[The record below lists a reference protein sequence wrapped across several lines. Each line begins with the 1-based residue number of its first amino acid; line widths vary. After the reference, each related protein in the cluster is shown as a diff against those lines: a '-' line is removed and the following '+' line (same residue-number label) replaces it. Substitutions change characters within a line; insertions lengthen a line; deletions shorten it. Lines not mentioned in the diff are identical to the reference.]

1 MLSLRLKTI
10 EEMVEADKI
19 VADIGTDHALLPVEL
34 VLSGKIKKAFAVDN
48 KSGPYLRAQQYI
60 RASGCDR
67 YITAMLS
74 DGLTSVPEEADCW
87 VIAGMGYDTAAMI
100 LDQPKKVNMNQLL
113 IVQVNHGVSNMRKY
127 LMSNCW
133 QIMDERII
141 FDVHYYQII
150 KAVKVKAIVRLK
162 PDDIEFGPLLRK
174 EKNAV
179 FTAYWQLQMQK
190 LQNIVDQLDRSS
202 KRGQQLQKQIHTIKG
217 MLNG

>member
-67 YITAMLS
+67 SITAMLS

-113 IVQVNHGVSNMRKY
+113 IVQVNHGVNNMRKY